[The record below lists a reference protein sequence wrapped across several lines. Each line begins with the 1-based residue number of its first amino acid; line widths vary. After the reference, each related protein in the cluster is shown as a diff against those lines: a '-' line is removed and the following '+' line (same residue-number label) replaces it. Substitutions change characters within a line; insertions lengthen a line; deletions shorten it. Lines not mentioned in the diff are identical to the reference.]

1 MMEVYMRAN
10 KWEDSPQY
18 QRILEILTDYW
29 TSEPDEA
36 YVEVDMK
43 FVHANGEWQ
52 SKTICWFNPNMERK
66 KIREVIPERWR
77 EWQD

>member
-1 MMEVYMRAN
+1 MRAN

-36 YVEVDMK
+36 WVEIDMK
-43 FVHANGEWQ
+43 FVHENGEWQ
-52 SKTICWFNPNMERK
+52 SKTICWRNPDMDPAEIQR
-66 KIREVIPERWR
+66 VIPDRWKY
-77 EWQD
+77 EP

>member
-1 MMEVYMRAN
+1 MRAN

-43 FVHANGEWQ
+43 FVHANGKWQ

-77 EWQD
+77 E

>member
-1 MMEVYMRAN
+1 MRAN

-52 SKTICWFNPNMERK
+52 SKTICWFNPDMYPAE
-66 KIREVIPERWR
+66 IRRVIPDRWKY
-77 EWQD
+77 ES

>member
-1 MMEVYMRAN
+1 MRAN

-77 EWQD
+77 E